1 MFTVQLQG
9 VNQNTT
15 VVCSATGGYPP
26 ITNISLLK
34 TGNIITTTTSEPRIQ
49 VNVAD
54 IACNHFG
61 LYVCLVN
68 LSGVAIQQ
76 SVVLKERGET
86 LPSNVAS

>member
-34 TGNIITTTTSEPRIQ
+34 TGNIITTTTSEPRIH

-54 IACNHFG
+54 IASNHFG
-61 LYVCLVN
+61 LYTCLVN
-68 LSGVAIQQ
+68 LSGVEIQECATERKRYT
-76 SVVLKERGET
+76 VVFEY
-86 LPSNVAS
+86 SNT